1 MQSRLQWIQSYP
13 HDPPHQDPMDLLFVT
28 DAGRIIALDTCSEV
42 SIGRIESL
50 KNVRLAQKPVCIE
63 GIGGM
68 RVLELEGDF
77 SLVDNS
83 EIALFC
89 VEHSDLPPG
98 TQALLGLSH
107 VKSLALSLDFALLHP
122 YCELSAAKDFA
133 RASSLWDCSSVLP
146 LSPPSRERRFPALS
160 GVGILGLC
168 LFLIFPYVR
177 KEN

>member
-1 MQSRLQWIQSYP
+1 
-13 HDPPHQDPMDLLFVT
+13 MDLLFVT

-42 SIGRIESL
+42 SIGLIDSL
-50 KNVRLAQKPVCIE
+50 KNVRLTQKPVCVE

-77 SLVDNS
+77 LLVENS
-83 EIALFC
+83 EITLFC

-122 YCELSAAKDFA
+122 
-133 RASSLWDCSSVLP
+133 
-146 LSPPSRERRFPALS
+146 
-160 GVGILGLC
+160 
-168 LFLIFPYVR
+168 
-177 KEN
+177 